1 MCKVCKLF
9 FLFTNR
15 LLQEK
20 LEQPVS
26 EPPSPRRT
34 SEVDVDDLSLNVSV
48 LRGEVAN
55 LRDQL
60 RNASV
65 ICK

>member
-1 MCKVCKLF
+1 M
-9 FLFTNR
+9 R

-48 LRGEVAN
+48 LREEVTS
-55 LRDQL
+55 LRNQL

-65 ICK
+65 ICEYFFAISSFL

>member
-1 MCKVCKLF
+1 M
-9 FLFTNR
+9 
-15 LLQEK
+15 
-20 LEQPVS
+20 S

-48 LRGEVAN
+48 LREEVST

-65 ICK
+65 SCKKFNVLLILAFG